1 MSEKDIEMSN
11 TFAILGAISYVL
23 WGILHLVAAYK
34 VYLLG
39 QTLDPGIIQARM
51 YQDAWNLLIFAL
63 FGIVVGIFLNWKN
76 SQFGYWLNLIVIS
89 AVDIGFIAT
98 VLMPGYLPV
107 MHGVIG
113 PLLWVLA
120 IIFSTIAIF
129 KSPQGKVYT

>member
-1 MSEKDIEMSN
+1 VFEKEIEMSN
-11 TFAILGAISYVL
+11 TFAKLGAISYVL

-39 QTLDPGIIQARM
+39 QTLDPGIIQARI
-51 YQDAWNLLIFAL
+51 YQDAWNLLIFAI

-98 VLMPGYLPV
+98 VLMPGYLPIIP
-107 MHGVIG
+107 GVIG
-113 PLLWVLA
+113 PLLWILA

-129 KSPQGKVYT
+129 KSPQDKVYT